1 MRTLLTLVLIAY
13 LAVLLLGPLT
23 VPVGSAHL
31 TNPMARVAAPI
42 HRALFQGHGYR
53 FFAPQ
58 PGPGHFVECRFQM
71 SDGPEQTIRFPDRE
85 RHWPRLLYHRWFM
98 LAETVFTELDGTP
111 DSKSFRDAQQTL
123 QREIDQLRSIGKLI
137 PAKQLAIRRDDLQ
150 IEYERAR
157 ARIDQLVRRVA
168 LAVLTEVPGAT
179 AVELVLY
186 ERSIPLP
193 GDVADGVK
201 LDDARYLSD
210 PLPIGT
216 FSREQLQVSDSDL
229 PLEELP

>member
-1 MRTLLTLVLIAY
+1 VRTLLTLVLIAY

-123 QREIDQLRSIGKLI
+123 QREIDQL
-137 PAKQLAIRRDDLQ
+137 
-150 IEYERAR
+150 
-157 ARIDQLVRRVA
+157 VRRVA